1 MPASVNEESHLCIF
15 RACMVV
21 AEALLILIDSL
32 LLFCGEEFHNTWY
45 QNGTL
50 PLIIERSGFFT
61 AFVA

>member
-1 MPASVNEESHLCIF
+1 
-15 RACMVV
+15 MVV